1 MKKEQGMPLF
11 AVGRKSPLRA
21 QLQSLDL
28 LMKLDIQ
35 FFAGYAPH
43 IGIYDAKDVIVT
55 VGNVEITGFIE
66 GTFVKSKKK
75 ENAVNE
81 HVSPQGD
88 VAFAINNNSLGEIE
102 ITLNQTS
109 PSIIYLNSLAAKNEM
124 VPIWVT
130 SNQNRGV
137 VKEKSG
143 GSYAMINKHPEA
155 EYGDKITGRKYTFLV
170 ADYQITNP

>member
-11 AVGRKSPLRA
+11 TVGRKSPLRA
-21 QLQSLDL
+21 QLHSLDL
-28 LMKLDIQ
+28 IMRLDIQ
-35 FFAGYAPH
+35 FFASYAPH

-55 VGNVEITGFIE
+55 VGGKEITGFIE

>member
-1 MKKEQGMPLF
+1 
-11 AVGRKSPLRA
+11 
-21 QLQSLDL
+21 
-28 LMKLDIQ
+28 
-35 FFAGYAPH
+35 
-43 IGIYDAKDVIVT
+43 
-55 VGNVEITGFIE
+55 
-66 GTFVKSKKK
+66 
-75 ENAVNE
+75 
-81 HVSPQGD
+81 
-88 VAFAINNNSLGEIE
+88 
-102 ITLNQTS
+102 
-109 PSIIYLNSLAAKNEM
+109 M

>member
-1 MKKEQGMPLF
+1 MEKQGIQLL
-11 AVGRKSPLRA
+11 AIWRKSPLRA
-21 QLQSLDL
+21 QLHSLDL

-35 FFAGYAPH
+35 FFASYAPH
-43 IGIYDAKDVIVT
+43 IGVYDAKDVIVT
-55 VGNVEITGFIE
+55 VGGREITGFQE

-75 ENAVNE
+75 EKAVNE

-88 VAFAINNNSLGEIE
+88 VAFAINNNALGEIE
-102 ITLNQTS
+102 INLNQTS
-109 PSIIYLNSLAAKNEM
+109 PSIVYLNELAAKNEM

-130 SNQNRGV
+130 SNQNRGK

-143 GSYAMINKHPEA
+143 GSYAMINTHPEL